1 MAHVFLRGVSPTA
14 LAATRTARDIIAM
27 REAHRTALL
36 NNKLARDPK
45 AQGWLREVTGFE
57 RNRLYRYPP
66 YRYFFHRETLEC
78 AFAQA

>member
-27 REAHRTALL
+27 RETHRTALL
-36 NNKLARDPK
+36 NNKRARDLK

-66 YRYFFHRETLEC
+66 YLDLFHRETLEC

>member
-1 MAHVFLRGVSPTA
+1 MVSPNRIAAIVGCSHPTA
-14 LAATRTARDIIAM
+14 V
-27 REAHRTALL
+27 
-36 NNKLARDPK
+36 KLARDLE
-45 AQGWLREVTGFE
+45 ARGWLREVTGFE